1 MSNRRHMIV
10 VITDM
15 QAFHA
20 ECLATYGTDEDG
32 RAAIPWR
39 GRCPKPWPQHDTQ
52 GANYVA
58 CAGAFDP
65 DEIAQAEQLPMLEL
79 YPADTGG
86 FAQASAKH
94 KNLPWHR
101 LQWLSVDTDDC
112 RGLCAVV
119 AARRRKWQ
127 KDHPQAERSEP

>member
-1 MSNRRHMIV
+1 MDALDAIV
-10 VITDM
+10 
-15 QAFHA
+15 QAQ
-20 ECLATYGTDEDG
+20 LGTTEDG
-32 RAAIPWR
+32 STAIAWA
-39 GRCPKPWPQHDTQ
+39 GRCPRPWLEHEDYPDSQVASSGTCNYRAGQ
-52 GANYVA
+52 GA
-58 CAGAFDP
+58 FSD
-65 DEIAQAEQLPMLEL
+65 DEIAQADQLPMLEL
-79 YPADTGG
+79 YPATTGG
-86 FAQASAKH
+86 FAQASARH